1 MHPVPPRDGL
11 PPAAREAAHEPA
23 PRALAKTF
31 EQQQVLPVVDVVP
44 NGRVAVVELIASTK
58 TKTGL
63 TIRCELDLNTYPK
76 GIKVRDEEIASLNL
90 KGDKFHPDWNY
101 SIAPRGQVVER

>member
-1 MHPVPPRDGL
+1 MLRTDVLPYVL
-11 PPAAREAAHEPA
+11 PPFNW
-23 PRALAKTF
+23 RATPLTS
-31 EQQQVLPVVDVVP
+31 
-44 NGRVAVVELIASTK
+44 RVAVVELIASTK

-76 GIKVRDEEIASLNL
+76 GIKVRDEEVASLNL